1 MVDDIPE
8 KVDKDESTIT
18 AGGTRKKLIKHFSAL
33 SLVTTKTF
41 FVAEC
46 FFVKITSSGFPSVRE
61 ILYLCSK
68 NKTTRNMKKI
78 FYS

>member
-33 SLVTTKTF
+33 SLVTTKLF
-41 FVAEC
+41 
-46 FFVKITSSGFPSVRE
+46 S
-61 ILYLCSK
+61 YLCRSMNEIASNSGELGEASAYSILEYTASDSK
-68 NKTTRNMKKI
+68 IYKTK
-78 FYS
+78 Y

>member
-8 KVDKDESTIT
+8 KVDQDESTIT
-18 AGGTRKKLIKHFSAL
+18 ARGTRKKLIKHFSAL

-46 FFVKITSSGFPSVRE
+46 FFVKITSSGFSYMKKKH
-61 ILYLCSK
+61 YLCWRITK
-68 NKTTRNMKKI
+68 A
-78 FYS
+78 

>member
-46 FFVKITSSGFPSVRE
+46 FF
-61 ILYLCSK
+61 CK
-68 NKTTRNMKKI
+68 NNFFRISQCERN
-78 FYS
+78 FVPLHT

>member
-1 MVDDIPE
+1 MVDDNPE

-41 FVAEC
+41 FCCRVL
-46 FFVKITSSGFPSVRE
+46 F
-61 ILYLCSK
+61 L
-68 NKTTRNMKKI
+68 
-78 FYS
+78 